1 MIARSPRPA
10 TGYLDRL
17 NEAQRTAVLHG
28 DGQVAGPLLVI
39 AGAGTGKTNTLAH
52 RVAHLILAGADPRR
66 ILLMTF
72 SRRAAAEMKRRIERI
87 AGAVLGDKAAT
98 LTAGLTWAGTFHSVA
113 ARILREHAAE
123 IGLDPAFTIHDRS
136 DSADLMNM
144 VRHRLGLSRTESR
157 FPEKG
162 TCLEIYSRVVNAC
175 EPLETV
181 LASSF
186 PAWIGWAAELKR
198 LFAGYVEAKQTA
210 QVLDYDDLLLYW
222 AEMLSDPDA
231 AAAARGRASTMSSST
246 SIRTPTG
253 CRRRSCS
260 G

>member
-1 MIARSPRPA
+1 MIARSPRPNA
-10 TGYLDRL
+10 GYLDRL

-28 DGQVAGPLLVI
+28 DGEVADALLVI

-66 ILLMTF
+66 ILLDDLLPT
-72 SRRAAAEMKRRIERI
+72 RRDGDEAPHRAHRRR
-87 AGAVLGDKAAT
+87 GARRQGRDPDRPPQLGRH
-98 LTAGLTWAGTFHSVA
+98 LPLRRRPV
-113 ARILREHAAE
+113 LREHAAE

-136 DSADLMNM
+136 DAADQLNM
-144 VRHRLGLSRTESR
+144 VRRRLGLSRTESR

-162 TCLEIYSRVVNAC
+162 TCLDIYSRAVNAC

-186 PAWIGWAAELKR
+186 PAWIGWAAELKE
-198 LFAGYVEAKQTA
+198 LFAGYVEAKQASRCSTTTTCCSTGPRCCPTRTPPPP
-210 QVLDYDDLLLYW
+210 W
-222 AEMLSDPDA
+222 
-231 AAAARGRASTMSSST
+231 GRASTMSSST